1 MKRLY
6 SKFISLDFDNKNS
19 YQVMSGVGV
28 PPMTQDKVTVSPR
41 PTMTLFRGS
50 RTTGGSAADGFVIF
64 MYGEVG
70 DVSPGPASFAAVTR
84 KVYSLFVV
92 NFVTLCV
99 VSIIVS
105 VTLVHLQIKKEKH
118 FYNL

>member
-1 MKRLY
+1 
-6 SKFISLDFDNKNS
+6 
-19 YQVMSGVGV
+19 
-28 PPMTQDKVTVSPR
+28 MTQNRVTVSPR

-50 RTTGGSAADGFVIF
+50 RRTGGSAADGFVIF

-92 NFVTLCV
+92 NFVTVCV
-99 VSIIVS
+99 VSVIVS
-105 VTLVHLQIKKEKH
+105 VILFHL
-118 FYNL
+118 

>member
-1 MKRLY
+1 
-6 SKFISLDFDNKNS
+6 
-19 YQVMSGVGV
+19 
-28 PPMTQDKVTVSPR
+28 MTQNRVTVSPR

-50 RTTGGSAADGFVIF
+50 RRTGGSAADGFVIF

-92 NFVTLCV
+92 NFVTVCV
-99 VSIIVS
+99 VPVIVS
-105 VTLVHLQIKKEKH
+105 VILFHL
-118 FYNL
+118 